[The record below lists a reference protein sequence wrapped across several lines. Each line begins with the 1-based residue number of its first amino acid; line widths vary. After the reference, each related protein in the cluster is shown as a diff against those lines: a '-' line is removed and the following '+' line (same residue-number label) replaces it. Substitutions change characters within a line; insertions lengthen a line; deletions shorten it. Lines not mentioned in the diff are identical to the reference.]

1 MRLNCFCGT
10 AIFSTIVIQCFST
23 HCNHIVIISQ
33 KILSRL
39 KSPSLLSNYYK
50 QLNQRITSV
59 SLFILQ
65 TVVVSFLKIWVILSV
80 VGVFGKIPQLWGT
93 KYSKYSSKILINSKT
108 PQEMPNLILI
118 VTTCVADIWALQ
130 ARVALSMT
138 FMRKNFLSIFMMA
151 FEQCSCYLLLKLHLM
166 IFL

>member
-39 KSPSLLSNYYK
+39 KSPSLLSNYSK

-80 VGVFGKIPQLWGT
+80 VGVFCKIPQLWGT
-93 KYSKYSSKILINSKT
+93 KYSSKILINSKT

-151 FEQCSCYLLLKLHLM
+151 FEQCSCYLLLLKLHLM